1 MQSSRVA
8 LCTSL
13 GNHQNKINGRNRT
26 DIHAYFSD
34 ADRCGGHCGDSP
46 ERRKK
51 KNEMPDYFV
60 FVAWAYRLLL
70 DWSLCRR
77 QR

>member
-8 LCTSL
+8 LCTL
-13 GNHQNKINGRNRT
+13 FGNHQNKINVRNRT

-34 ADRCGGHCGDSP
+34 ATAAGHCGDSP

-51 KNEMPDYFV
+51 K
-60 FVAWAYRLLL
+60 
-70 DWSLCRR
+70 
-77 QR
+77 Q